1 MDRMGFLGYLKKKGL
16 DDEAAERQLAIADHL
31 DTMMSARNAAQGSGC
46 GRRAARSLIEAL
58 AQSGEDSIDNILAIL
73 RYGYFVGNDEVYVEA
88 LMFLDGVEAMDNLYD
103 RLGRIAGED
112 ERDEIFSMVG
122 PISPGTDF
130 KTKAAAMRTV
140 IGEVLSRLDEDK
152 LDELFASSFR
162 DLGDERFSS
171 EAGLLKSLGGVD
183 GYIEAKRSE
192 FIGELRSCMEEGRL
206 FFGQEITPTVIKLV
220 VSDPEMAFGRRDG
233 SGVYVTKIPFR
244 ADVAGGEGPS
254 DEEVP
259 VLPLP
264 LGKGIDTLGGGCRTI
279 GVLPLQRGL
288 PQEAVG
294 GGAGAP
300 GKMRG
305 LGICP
310 GRGRQVQVQDTSRGK
325 GLKKVPSNQLHI
337 AYRIHDIE

>member
-112 ERDEIFSMVG
+112 ERDEISSMVG

-206 FFGQEITPTVIKLV
+206 FFGQEITPAVIQLV

-244 ADVAGGEGPS
+244 ARMWLEEKDPLMRRYLYCHCPWARESILSEEG
-254 DEEVP
+254 
-259 VLPLP
+259 
-264 LGKGIDTLGGGCRTI
+264 
-279 GVLPLQRGL
+279 
-288 PQEAVG
+288 A
-294 GGAGAP
+294 
-300 GKMRG
+300 
-305 LGICP
+305 
-310 GRGRQVQVQDTSRGK
+310 
-325 GLKKVPSNQLHI
+325 VPSEFCRCSAGFHKKPWEAALGRPVKCEVLESVL
-337 AYRIHDIE
+337 AGDDRCRFRIHLEERD

>member
-58 AQSGEDSIDNILAIL
+58 AQSGEDSIDNIFAIL

-192 FIGELRSCMEEGRL
+192 FIGELRSCMEDGRL
-206 FFGQEITPTVIKLV
+206 FFGQEITPAVIQLV
-220 VSDPEMAFGRRDG
+220 VSDPEMSFGRRDG
-233 SGVYVTKIPFR
+233 SVIYVTKIPFR
-244 ADVAGGEGPS
+244 ARMWLEEKDPLMRRYLYCHCPWARESILSEEG
-254 DEEVP
+254 
-259 VLPLP
+259 
-264 LGKGIDTLGGGCRTI
+264 
-279 GVLPLQRGL
+279 
-288 PQEAVG
+288 A
-294 GGAGAP
+294 
-300 GKMRG
+300 
-305 LGICP
+305 
-310 GRGRQVQVQDTSRGK
+310 
-325 GLKKVPSNQLHI
+325 VPSEFCRCSAGFHKKPWEAALGRPVKCEVLESVL
-337 AYRIHDIE
+337 AGDDRCRFRIHLEERD